1 MKKYTIE
8 LSQEHI
14 QPLLQALD
22 TFTRL
27 KMGQFNTVFEVF
39 PELSWDDKE
48 LIHRLIRQVIFKDMH
63 LNASLGV
70 FSPEL
75 SQDAKISF
83 DIYQVIRHAR
93 AWDNMGKDPD
103 RDNRNLRQM
112 WSVDYD
118 PPMKCSGLEMPRMR
132 VGSCD

>member
-1 MKKYTIE
+1 MKKYTLE

-27 KMGQFNTVFEVF
+27 KMGQFSTVFEVF
-39 PELSWDDKE
+39 PELSYDDRDA
-48 LIHRLIRQVIFKDMH
+48 IHRAIRQVIFKDMH
-63 LNASLGV
+63 LGV

-75 SQDAKISF
+75 SQDAKVAF
-83 DIYQVIRHAR
+83 DIYQVVRNAR
-93 AWDNMGKDPD
+93 AWDNMGKDPNRDD
-103 RDNRNLRQM
+103 RDLRQM

-118 PPMKCSGLEMPRMR
+118 PPMKCSGLEMPKMR
-132 VGSCD
+132 VEPCD